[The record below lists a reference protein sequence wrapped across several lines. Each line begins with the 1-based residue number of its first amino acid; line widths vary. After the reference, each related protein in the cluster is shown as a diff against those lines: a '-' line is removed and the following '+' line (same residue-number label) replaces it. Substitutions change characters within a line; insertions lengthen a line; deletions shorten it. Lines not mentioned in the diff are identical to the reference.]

1 MIVVKTAFDLL
12 KDITSYNR
20 DIQRIIAY
28 IKNTPYENVIF
39 SPEKIELSDDEVHSF
54 YEFLSRY
61 KKHEPISKIIGQKK
75 FWTHTFFVDSS
86 VLDPRPETEL
96 IIEEVIAQFN
106 NINESFNFLDI
117 GAGSGC
123 ILLSILSEL
132 KKSNGIGID
141 ISKNAIDVAEKNKDK
156 LKIENAT
163 FLNISWNEIFSFLE
177 RKEINIDVI
186 VSNPP
191 YIRTADIDFLDDSVK
206 NFDPHIA
213 LDGGKDGLSAY
224 KEICYVAKN
233 ILRKNQKRT
242 EEKYIFLEVGYDQ
255 AEYVKNILEENEFF
269 NIAFS
274 RDLSGINRVVIARI
288 I

>member
-1 MIVVKTAFDLL
+1 M
-12 KDITSYNR
+12 
-20 DIQRIIAY
+20 
-28 IKNTPYENVIF
+28 
-39 SPEKIELSDDEVHSF
+39 
-54 YEFLSRY
+54 
-61 KKHEPISKIIGQKK
+61 
-75 FWTHTFFVDSS
+75 
-86 VLDPRPETEL
+86 DPRPETEL

-141 ISKNAIDVAEKNKDK
+141 ISKSAIDVAEKNKNK
-156 LKIENAT
+156 LKIKNAT

-191 YIRTADIDFLDDSVK
+191 YIRTADIDFLDENVK

-213 LDGGKDGLSAY
+213 LDGGEDGLSAY

-255 AEYVKNILEENEFF
+255 AEYVKKILEENEFF

-274 RDLSGINRVVIARI
+274 KDLSGINRVVIARI

>member
-1 MIVVKTAFDLL
+1 
-12 KDITSYNR
+12 
-20 DIQRIIAY
+20 
-28 IKNTPYENVIF
+28 
-39 SPEKIELSDDEVHSF
+39 
-54 YEFLSRY
+54 
-61 KKHEPISKIIGQKK
+61 
-75 FWTHTFFVDSS
+75 
-86 VLDPRPETEL
+86 
-96 IIEEVIAQFN
+96 
-106 NINESFNFLDI
+106 
-117 GAGSGC
+117 
-123 ILLSILSEL
+123 LSILSEL

-141 ISKNAIDVAEKNKDK
+141 ISKSAIDVAEKNKNK
-156 LKIENAT
+156 LKIKNAT